1 MSRTYLCIDLKTFY
15 ASCECAER
23 NLDPFTTNLVVADPS
38 RGKGTI
44 CLAISPAMKK
54 LGIKNRCRLFEIPSD
69 VKYIMAPPRMA
80 LYIEKSAAVYSIY
93 LRYISKDDIHVYS
106 IDEAFLDVT
115 DYLSLYNM
123 TAFELAKKIMDD
135 IYKELKLTATA
146 GIGTNLFLAKVALDI
161 TAKHVS
167 TNIGYLDEEKF
178 VKELSLHTP
187 LTDFWQIGRGI
198 ARRLNKL
205 GIYTLKDLREKD
217 EKILYKE
224 FGVNALFLIDHAK
237 GEESC
242 TSKDI
247 KRYKSASHSLSQ
259 GQVLFED
266 YEYDEALVVVK
277 EMVDLL
283 SLDMVDKQVVSNSL
297 FLYIGYSKNEY
308 PATGGS
314 LQISERTNVYSI
326 LLKHFVD
333 LYKKTTNP
341 FYKIRRINIGVGD
354 VKSEEYEELGLFI
367 DEDKVKKE
375 RELEKAINSI
385 KKEFGKN
392 SILKGINFVEG
403 ATTRKRNKLIGG
415 HRSGEED

>member
-80 LYIEKSAAVYSIY
+80 LYIEKSADVYSIY

-115 DYLSLYNM
+115 DYLTLYNM

-224 FGVNALFLIDHAK
+224 FGVNALFLIHHAK

-242 TSKDI
+242 TIKDI

-266 YEYDEALVVVK
+266 YEYDKALVVVK

-283 SLDMVDKQVVSNSL
+283 SLDMVDKHVVSNSL

-354 VKSEEYEELGLFI
+354 VKSEEYEELGLLI

>member
-1 MSRTYLCIDLKTFY
+1 M
-15 ASCECAER
+15 
-23 NLDPFTTNLVVADPS
+23 
-38 RGKGTI
+38 
-44 CLAISPAMKK
+44 
-54 LGIKNRCRLFEIPSD
+54 
-69 VKYIMAPPRMA
+69 
-80 LYIEKSAAVYSIY
+80 
-93 LRYISKDDIHVYS
+93 
-106 IDEAFLDVT
+106 
-115 DYLSLYNM
+115 
-123 TAFELAKKIMDD
+123 
-135 IYKELKLTATA
+135 
-146 GIGTNLFLAKVALDI
+146 
-161 TAKHVS
+161 
-167 TNIGYLDEEKF
+167 
-178 VKELSLHTP
+178 
-187 LTDFWQIGRGI
+187 
-198 ARRLNKL
+198 
-205 GIYTLKDLREKD
+205 
-217 EKILYKE
+217 
-224 FGVNALFLIDHAK
+224 IDHAK

-242 TSKDI
+242 TIKDI

-266 YEYDEALVVVK
+266 YEYDKALVVVK

-283 SLDMVDKQVVSNSL
+283 SLDMVDKHVVSNSL